1 MKKTKQL
8 YELRQIFEM
17 QLQAMR
23 ATLRPG
29 TIRYYR
35 VQANRFLRFLRA
47 KHPEIRTPDQLQ
59 RNPHV
64 LGWLR
69 SMAEENPP
77 LTNRSRVAALICV
90 RRLLH
95 EIADSGYVVE
105 EPLILPQDFPPRDLY
120 LPKPIS
126 PEIDRLL
133 DRELRKTD
141 DLLSN
146 ALLLLRAT
154 GMRVGECLRLERD
167 SIKHVGDE
175 HWALQVPLGKL
186 HNERWVPIDSD
197 AHNIFDRLLSL
208 SAPAVPDRSG
218 AAAPLLALAKGRRVR
233 YDQIRQA
240 LLEATRRIPCQ
251 PIRVHQLRH
260 TYATEMLRA
269 GISLPVLKDLLG
281 HKDIRMTMIYVQ
293 VTQNDLQREYHQARQ
308 RMVAVHSVP
317 QLPTPQCR
325 DLSVEGILGACRI
338 LDAIKHQL
346 EMYRRQLTD
355 EESRHKLHCLLRR
368 LANLRVAFTRFQK
381 IKK

>member
-1 MKKTKQL
+1 MSKKQQPR
-8 YELRQIFEM
+8 ELEQIFEM
-17 QLQAMR
+17 QLQTLA

-35 VQANRFLRFLRA
+35 VQANRFLRFLRT
-47 KHPEIRTPDQLQ
+47 KYPEIRTPDQLR

-77 LTNRSRVAALICV
+77 LTNRSRIAALICV
-90 RRLLH
+90 RRLFY
-95 EIADSGYVVE
+95 EIVDSGYLIE
-105 EPLILPQDFPPRDLY
+105 ESLILPQDFPPRDLY

-126 PEIDRLL
+126 PEIDLLL

-154 GMRVGECLRLERD
+154 GMRVGECLRLDRD
-167 SIKHVGDE
+167 SIKHVDGD
-175 HWALQVPLGKL
+175 HWALHVPLGKL

-197 AHNIFDRLLSL
+197 ALKVFNRLLSIG
-208 SAPAVPDRSG
+208 SPAVTDQSEI
-218 AAAPLLALAKGRRVR
+218 AAPLLVLPNGGRVSYHR
-233 YDQIRQA
+233 IRQA
-240 LLEATRRIPCQ
+240 LVEATRRIPCP

-260 TYATEMLRA
+260 TYATVMLRV
-269 GISLPVLKDLLG
+269 GISLPVLKELLG

-293 VTQNDLQREYHQARQ
+293 VTQNDLQREYHQARR
-308 RMVAVHSVP
+308 RMNAVHLVP
-317 QLPTPQCR
+317 QLPTPQIK
-325 DLSVEGILGACRI
+325 DLTVDGIRGACHI

-346 EMYRRQLTD
+346 EMYRRQLAD
-355 EESRHKLHCLLRR
+355 EKANHKLRR
-368 LANLRVAFTRFQK
+368 LLIRLGRLRIAFARFQK
-381 IKK
+381 TK